1 MTTPEDPTRAELEA
15 MVRVQLE
22 ARGIRDPRVLEAMR
36 RVPRHRFVPEAQR
49 AHAYEDRPLPI
60 GYGQTISQPYIVAWM
75 TELTLGEHSG
85 RALDVGTGSGYQ
97 AAVLARIYER
107 VYAIERVPELL
118 ERARVTLASLG
129 CDNVELRCADGHDG
143 WPRAQPFDAIV
154 VACAAPEPPSA
165 LLDQL
170 APGARLAIP
179 VGDFA
184 QRLIVIEK
192 HADGST
198 QTRSEGGVMFVPMLS
213 GVEAA
218 PGDS

>member
-1 MTTPEDPTRAELEA
+1 MSDDPARAEREA

-36 RVPRHRFVPEAQR
+36 RVPRHGFVLEAQR

-60 GYGQTISQPYIVAWM
+60 GHGQTISQPYIVAWM
-75 TELTLGEHSG
+75 TELTLGERTG

-97 AAVLARIYER
+97 AAVLAQIYER
-107 VYAIERVPELL
+107 VYAIERVPELFD
-118 ERARVTLASLG
+118 RAGVALAALG
-129 CDNVELRCADGHDG
+129 CENVELRCADGRDG
-143 WPRAQPFDAIV
+143 WPEAQPFDAIV
-154 VACAAPEPPSA
+154 VACAAPEPPQP
-165 LLDQL
+165 LLGQL

-184 QRLIVIEK
+184 QRLIVVEK

-198 QTRSEGGVMFVPMLS
+198 QTRTEGGVFFVPMRS
-213 GVEAA
+213 GVEGV
-218 PGDS
+218 PDDS